1 MPQGDGPEKRPAK
14 GTDMLIGRAG
24 ALKSAICTADET
36 GIAVRA
42 RDLCGDLMGG
52 LSFTE
57 FFLLHL
63 TGRPPTADQ
72 TFFLDAM
79 LVGLAEH
86 GVTPSVQAA
95 RMTLA
100 AAPESLQGAVAAG
113 IAGAGS
119 VVLGAAEGAGRLL
132 ARGVGEAESETTGP
146 AKDGAKGGAKGG
158 AKDGATGPA
167 KDGAK
172 DGAAGKAAAFETV
185 ARRLATEL
193 RAARRP
199 VPGFGHPLH
208 KPDDPRATR
217 LLALAHERGVVGDHT
232 RFLEILA
239 PVVNEV
245 WQRTLP
251 VNINGA
257 IASIMLDLDFPME
270 ALRGVPI
277 LARTAGL
284 LGHLYEETR
293 RPIGFLLA
301 HHAEAAVEY
310 DGGSPK

>member
-1 MPQGDGPEKRPAK
+1 
-14 GTDMLIGRAG
+14 MLIGKARP
-24 ALKSAICTADET
+24 LRSAICTADET
-36 GIAVRA
+36 SIAVRG

-63 TGRPPTADQ
+63 TGKAPSADQ
-72 TFFLDAM
+72 AFFLDAM

-119 VVLGAAEGAGRLL
+119 VVLGAAEEAGRLL
-132 ARGVGEAESETTGP
+132 VRGVAEAGEEA
-146 AKDGAKGGAKGG
+146 DV
-158 AKDGATGPA
+158 D
-167 KDGAK
+167 
-172 DGAAGKAAAFETV
+172 AFETA
-185 ARRLATEL
+185 ARRIAEEI

-199 VPGFGHPLH
+199 IPGFGHPLH
-208 KPDDPRATR
+208 RPDDPRATR
-217 LLALAHERGVVGDHT
+217 LLALAHDRGAAGHHT

-257 IASIMLDLDFPME
+257 IAAIMLDLEFPME

-284 LGHLYEETR
+284 LGHLYEESQ
-293 RPIGFLLA
+293 RPMGFLLA

-310 DGGSPK
+310 DGAPPPDKTAKRE

>member
-1 MPQGDGPEKRPAK
+1 
-14 GTDMLIGRAG
+14 MLIGKAG
-24 ALKSAICTADET
+24 ALQSAICTADET
-36 GIAVRA
+36 SITVRG

-52 LSFTE
+52 MSFTE
-57 FFLLHL
+57 FYLFHL
-63 TGRPPTADQ
+63 TGKAPTADQ
-72 TFFLDAM
+72 AFFLDAM

-119 VVLGAAEGAGRLL
+119 VVLGAAEEAGRLL
-132 ARGVGEAESETTGP
+132 ARGVGEASGE
-146 AKDGAKGGAKGG
+146 AD
-158 AKDGATGPA
+158 
-167 KDGAK
+167 
-172 DGAAGKAAAFETV
+172 AFET
-185 ARRLATEL
+185 
-193 RAARRP
+193 AARRIAEEIRSARKP
-199 VPGFGHPLH
+199 IPGFGHPLH

-217 LLALAHERGVVGDHT
+217 LLALAHDRGAAGGHT
-232 RFLEILA
+232 RFLEVLA

-245 WQRTLP
+245 WQRNLP
-251 VNINGA
+251 ININGA
-257 IASIMLDLDFPME
+257 IAAIMLDLDFPME

-284 LGHLYEETR
+284 LGHLYEESR
-293 RPIGFLLA
+293 RPMGFLLA

-310 DGGSPK
+310 DGAPPPSGRK

>member
-1 MPQGDGPEKRPAK
+1 
-14 GTDMLIGRAG
+14 MLIGKAG

-36 GIAVRA
+36 SIAVRG

-52 LSFTE
+52 MSFSG

-63 TGRPPTADQ
+63 TGREPTADQ

-100 AAPESLQGAVAAG
+100 AAPESLQGAVASG
-113 IAGAGS
+113 IGGAGS
-119 VVLGAAEGAGRLL
+119 VVLGAAEEAGRLL
-132 ARGVGEAESETTGP
+132 ARGVGEAAERGET
-146 AKDGAKGGAKGG
+146 
-158 AKDGATGPA
+158 ATV
-167 KDGAK
+167 
-172 DGAAGKAAAFETV
+172 T
-185 ARRLATEL
+185 ARRLAEQI
-193 RAARRP
+193 RAERRP
-199 VPGFGHPLH
+199 IPGFGHPLH
-208 KPDDPRATR
+208 RPDDPRATR

-232 RFLEILA
+232 RFLEVLA

-257 IASIMLDLDFPME
+257 IAAIMLDLDFPME

-284 LGHLYEETR
+284 LGHLYEESR

-310 DGGSPK
+310 DGAPPPADRG

>member
-1 MPQGDGPEKRPAK
+1 
-14 GTDMLIGRAG
+14 MLIGKAG
-24 ALKSAICTADET
+24 ALNSAICTADET
-36 GIAVRA
+36 SIAVRG

-52 LSFTE
+52 MSFAE

-63 TGRPPTADQ
+63 TGRAPTADQ
-72 TFFLDAM
+72 AFFLDAM

-119 VVLGAAEGAGRLL
+119 VVLGAAEEAGRLL
-132 ARGVGEAESETTGP
+132 ARGVGEA
-146 AKDGAKGGAKGG
+146 DG
-158 AKDGATGPA
+158 DT
-167 KDGAK
+167 DS
-172 DGAAGKAAAFETV
+172 FETA
-185 ARRLATEL
+185 ARRIAMEL
-193 RAARRP
+193 RSARRP

-208 KPDDPRATR
+208 RPDDPRATR
-217 LLALAHERGVVGDHT
+217 LLALAHDRGAAGDRT
-232 RFLEILA
+232 RFLEVLA
-239 PVVNEV
+239 PVVNDV

-251 VNINGA
+251 VNVNGA
-257 IASIMLDLDFPME
+257 IAAIMLDLEFPME

-284 LGHLYEETR
+284 LGHLYEETQ
-293 RPIGFLLA
+293 RPMGFLLA

-310 DGGSPK
+310 DGPPPPNRD

>member
-1 MPQGDGPEKRPAK
+1 
-14 GTDMLIGRAG
+14 MLIGKAG

-36 GIAVRA
+36 SITVRG

-63 TGRPPTADQ
+63 TGKAPSADQ
-72 TFFLDAM
+72 AFFLDAM

-86 GVTPSVQAA
+86 GMTPSAQAA

-100 AAPESLQGAVAAG
+100 AAPESLQGAVASG

-119 VVLGAAEGAGRLL
+119 VVLGAAEEAGRLL
-132 ARGVGEAESETTGP
+132 ARGVGEA
-146 AKDGAKGGAKGG
+146 
-158 AKDGATGPA
+158 
-167 KDGAK
+167 
-172 DGAAGKAAAFETV
+172 AGNAGAFEET
-185 ARRLATEL
+185 ARRIAEEI

-208 KPDDPRATR
+208 RPDDPRATR
-217 LLALAHERGVVGDHT
+217 LLALAHERGAAGDHT
-232 RFLEILA
+232 RFLEVLA

-245 WQRTLP
+245 WQRNLP

-284 LGHLYEETR
+284 LGHLYEESQ
-293 RPIGFLLA
+293 RPMGFLLA

-310 DGGSPK
+310 DGEPPPTDEMAARE

>member
-1 MPQGDGPEKRPAK
+1 
-14 GTDMLIGRAG
+14 MLIGKAG

-36 GIAVRA
+36 SIAVRG

-52 LSFTE
+52 MSFTE
-57 FFLLHL
+57 FYLFHL
-63 TGRPPTADQ
+63 TGKAPAADQ
-72 TFFLDAM
+72 AFFLDAM

-119 VVLGAAEGAGRLL
+119 VVLGAAEEAGRLL
-132 ARGVGEAESETTGP
+132 ARGVDEA
-146 AKDGAKGGAKGG
+146 DGDA
-158 AKDGATGPA
+158 DS
-167 KDGAK
+167 
-172 DGAAGKAAAFETV
+172 FEEI
-185 ARRLATEL
+185 ARRVATEL
-193 RAARRP
+193 RSARRP
-199 VPGFGHPLH
+199 IPGFGHPLH
-208 KPDDPRATR
+208 RPDDPRATR
-217 LLALAHERGVVGDHT
+217 LLALAHERGTVGNHT
-232 RFLEILA
+232 RFLEVLG
-239 PVVNEV
+239 PVVNDV

-251 VNINGA
+251 ININGA
-257 IASIMLDLDFPME
+257 IAAIMLDLDFPME

-284 LGHLYEETR
+284 LGHLYEETQ
-293 RPIGFLLA
+293 RPMGFLLA

-310 DGGSPK
+310 DGAPAPGQE

>member
-1 MPQGDGPEKRPAK
+1 
-14 GTDMLIGRAG
+14 MLIGKAG

-36 GIAVRA
+36 SIAVRG

-52 LSFTE
+52 MSFTE
-57 FFLLHL
+57 FYHFHL
-63 TGRPPTADQ
+63 TGKAPSADQ
-72 TFFLDAM
+72 AFFLDAM

-119 VVLGAAEGAGRLL
+119 VVLGAAEEAGRLL
-132 ARGVGEAESETTGP
+132 ARGVA
-146 AKDGAKGGAKGG
+146 D
-158 AKDGATGPA
+158 
-167 KDGAK
+167 
-172 DGAAGKAAAFETV
+172 AAGETDSFETA
-185 ARRLATEL
+185 ARRIATEI
-193 RAARRP
+193 RAERRP

-208 KPDDPRATR
+208 RPDDPRATR
-217 LLALAHERGVVGDHT
+217 LLALAHERGAAGDHT

-239 PVVNEV
+239 PVVNDV
-245 WQRTLP
+245 WQRSLP
-251 VNINGA
+251 ININGA
-257 IASIMLDLDFPME
+257 IAAIMLDLEFPME

-293 RPIGFLLA
+293 RPMGFLLA

-310 DGGSPK
+310 DGERPPPDRE

>member
-1 MPQGDGPEKRPAK
+1 
-14 GTDMLIGRAG
+14 MLIGKAG

-36 GIAVRA
+36 SIAVRG

-52 LSFTE
+52 LSFTD

-63 TGRPPTADQ
+63 TGRAPTADQ
-72 TFFLDAM
+72 AFFLDAM

-119 VVLGAAEGAGRLL
+119 VVLGAAEEAGRLL
-132 ARGVGEAESETTGP
+132 ARGVAEA
-146 AKDGAKGGAKGG
+146 GGN
-158 AKDGATGPA
+158 
-167 KDGAK
+167 
-172 DGAAGKAAAFETV
+172 AASFETA
-185 ARRLATEL
+185 ARRIATEI

-199 VPGFGHPLH
+199 IPGFGHPLH

-217 LLALAHERGVVGDHT
+217 LLALAHDRGIVGDHT
-232 RFLEILA
+232 RFLEVLA
-239 PVVNEV
+239 PVVNDI

-257 IASIMLDLDFPME
+257 IAAIMLDLDFPME

-277 LARTAGL
+277 LARTASL
-284 LGHLYEETR
+284 LGHLYEETQ
-293 RPIGFLLA
+293 RPMGFLLA

-310 DGGSPK
+310 DGEPPPSEQE

>member
-1 MPQGDGPEKRPAK
+1 
-14 GTDMLIGRAG
+14 MLIGKAG
-24 ALKSAICTADET
+24 ALNSAICTADET
-36 GIAVRA
+36 SITVRG

-63 TGRPPTADQ
+63 IGRAPTADQ
-72 TFFLDAM
+72 AFFLDAM

-119 VVLGAAEGAGRLL
+119 VVLGAAEEAGRLL
-132 ARGVGEAESETTGP
+132 ARGVAEAGGEA
-146 AKDGAKGGAKGG
+146 GGDA
-158 AKDGATGPA
+158 D
-167 KDGAK
+167 
-172 DGAAGKAAAFETV
+172 AFETA
-185 ARRLATEL
+185 ARRIAGEI

-208 KPDDPRATR
+208 RPDDPRATR
-217 LLALAHERGVVGDHT
+217 LLALAHQRGAAGDHT
-232 RFLEILA
+232 RFLEMLA

-251 VNINGA
+251 ININGA
-257 IASIMLDLDFPME
+257 IASIMLDLEFPME

-284 LGHLYEETR
+284 LGHLYEETQ
-293 RPIGFLLA
+293 RPMGFLLA

-310 DGGSPK
+310 DGAPPPDRD

>member
-1 MPQGDGPEKRPAK
+1 
-14 GTDMLIGRAG
+14 MLIGKAG
-24 ALKSAICTADET
+24 ALNSAICTADET
-36 GIAVRA
+36 SIAVRG

-63 TGRPPTADQ
+63 TGRAPTADQ
-72 TFFLDAM
+72 AFFLDAM

-119 VVLGAAEGAGRLL
+119 VVLGAAQEAGRLL
-132 ARGVGEAESETTGP
+132 ARGIGEADGDAES
-146 AKDGAKGGAKGG
+146 
-158 AKDGATGPA
+158 
-167 KDGAK
+167 
-172 DGAAGKAAAFETV
+172 FEDV
-185 ARRLATEL
+185 ARRLAMEL
-193 RAARRP
+193 RSARRP
-199 VPGFGHPLH
+199 VAGFGHPLH
-208 KPDDPRATR
+208 RPDDPRATR
-217 LLALAHERGVVGDHT
+217 LLALAHDRGAAGDHT
-232 RFLEILA
+232 RFLEVLA
-239 PVVNEV
+239 PVVNDV

-257 IASIMLDLDFPME
+257 IAAIMLDLDFPME

-284 LGHLYEETR
+284 LGHLYEETQ
-293 RPIGFLLA
+293 RPMGFLLA

-310 DGGSPK
+310 DGEPPPSERE